1 MRPVARAG
9 RNPNPKGGFLVKK
22 TRLALVAAAVV
33 LAAVITGRG
42 TAAGSAHDFVY
53 TETNAASGNAIQI
66 YSTGADGSLVPQGSV
81 ATGGLGTGAAL
92 ASQGSVVV
100 RGPQLFAVNAGDN
113 TISAFR
119 RGADGSLTPMGAA
132 VSSGGS
138 EPISLTVHGQLLYVL
153 DAGSLTISGFT
164 IGGNGLSPLP
174 GSTRPLT
181 PGASSPEQIGFNPGG
196 RVLVVTEKASNT
208 IDTFGVNPS
217 GRPSS
222 AHSNAST
229 GDGPY
234 GFAFDTQGQLL
245 VTDASSNAVSVYA
258 LGSRGNLTLINGPVS
273 TNGQGAPC
281 WLAIAGSGRFAYSA
295 NTASGTISGFSLQ
308 NGRLA
313 LLDPSGISASP
324 GASPFDLAV
333 SPDGHFLYNLAS
345 GSNLIAAFRLHSDGS
360 LTATGTATGL
370 PASEA
375 GLATG

>member
-1 MRPVARAG
+1 V
-9 RNPNPKGGFLVKK
+9 NK
-22 TRLALVAAAVV
+22 TRLVLLAAAVL
-33 LAAVITGRG
+33 LAAVAAGRG
-42 TAAGSAHDFVY
+42 TAAGPAAHDLVY
-53 TETNAASGNAIQI
+53 TQTNAAAGNAIAI
-66 YSTGADGSLVPQGSV
+66 YATAADGSLVPQGSV

-92 ASQGSVVV
+92 ASQGSVIV
-100 RGPQLFAVNAGDN
+100 RGAQLFAVNAGDN

-119 RGADGSLTPMGAA
+119 RGPGASLTLEGAP
-132 VSSGGS
+132 VSSGGTD
-138 EPISLTVHGQLLYVL
+138 PISLTVHGRLLYVL
-153 DAGSLTISGFT
+153 DAGSLTVSGFT

-181 PGASSPEQIGFNPGG
+181 SGASSPEQIGFNPNG

-208 IDTFGVNPS
+208 IDTFAVGPG
-217 GRPSS
+217 GRPGS

-234 GFAFDTQGQLL
+234 GFAFGRQGELL
-245 VTDASSNAVSVYA
+245 VTDAVTNAVSVYA
-258 LGSRGNLTLINGPVS
+258 VGNNGRLSLVNGPVS

-281 WLAIAGSGRFAYSA
+281 WLTLAGGGRFAYSA
-295 NTASGTISGFSLQ
+295 NTASGTISGFSVHD
-308 NGRLA
+308 GRLA
-313 LLDPSGISASP
+313 LLDPSGISATP

-345 GSNLIAAFRLHSDGS
+345 GSNLIAAFRIHPDGS
-360 LTATGTATGL
+360 LTAAGTATGL